1 MHIHHFSATSASAL
15 SFHMTPSAPICI
27 LRGKYSDLILD
38 LLRETIGDYGAE
50 KDPDRIDDGRFV
62 LHADVEMDG
71 KTYAVCYLRNADTM
85 GDHRIAVNFTQ
96 NSLSFS
102 LDDTKEFDRKR
113 RERNSDDRN
122 VFFVHDLPTNAS
134 LSESDRNLH
143 AFSRFLKKTA
153 DDDRPL
159 FIYSFFDRIDD
170 AIDPHTYLRQL
181 AALGRQVFVAVCE
194 GYPTEKLQIGGVYFA
209 ETEAE
214 A

>member
-27 LRGKYSDLILD
+27 LRGKHSDLVLD

-62 LHADVEMDG
+62 LHADVEMDE
-71 KTYAVCYLRNADTM
+71 KTYAVCYLRNADTI

-96 NSLSFS
+96 NEFSFS

-113 RERNSDDRN
+113 RERNNDGRN
-122 VFFVHDLPTNAS
+122 VFSVHDLPTNAS
-134 LSESDRNLH
+134 LSESDRNLL

-170 AIDPHTYLRQL
+170 AIDPNTFLRQL
-181 AALGRQVFVAVCE
+181 AALGKQVFVAVCE
-194 GYPTEKLQIGGVYFA
+194 GYPTEKLQLGDVYLT